1 LKRIQDKKLKIF
13 IDQLRKHFGRN
24 LKKIILFGSRAR
36 GDHSEE
42 SDYDLILI
50 FEKVTPEMKKY
61 VDEMEDEMLFSQG
74 ALFSTFLFTPEELEE
89 REFEPFIMNATKEG
103 LVYE

>member
-1 LKRIQDKKLKIF
+1 MKRIQDKNLKNF
-13 IDQLRKHFGRN
+13 IDQLKKRFGRN

-42 SDYDLILI
+42 SDYDLLLI
-50 FEKVTPEMKKY
+50 FEKVTPEIKKY
-61 VDEMEDEMLFSQG
+61 VDEIEDEMLFSQG

>member
-1 LKRIQDKKLKIF
+1 MKRIQDKNLKIF
-13 IDQLRKHFGRN
+13 VGQLKKHFGRN
-24 LKKIILFGSRAR
+24 LKRIILFGSRAR

-42 SDYDLILI
+42 SDYDLLLI
-50 FEKVTPEMKKY
+50 FERVTPEIKKY
-61 VDEMEDEMLFSQG
+61 MDEIEDEMLFSHE

-103 LVYE
+103 LIYE

>member
-1 LKRIQDKKLKIF
+1 LKRIQDKNLKNF
-13 IDQLRKHFGRN
+13 INQLRKRFGQN
-24 LKKIILFGSRAR
+24 LKRIILFGSRAR

-42 SDYDLILI
+42 SDYDLLLI
-50 FEKVTPEMKKY
+50 FEKMTPEIKKY
-61 VDEMEDEMLFSQG
+61 VDQIEDEMLFSHG

-103 LVYE
+103 LVYK

>member
-1 LKRIQDKKLKIF
+1 MESIQDKNLKIF
-13 IDQLRKHFGRN
+13 IDQLRKLFGRN

-42 SDYDLILI
+42 SDYDLLLI
-50 FEKVTPEMKKY
+50 FEKVTPQIKKY
-61 VDEMEDEMLFSQG
+61 VDKIENEMLFSHG
-74 ALFSTFLFTPEELEE
+74 VLFSTFLFTPEELEE

-103 LVYE
+103 VVYE

>member
-1 LKRIQDKKLKIF
+1 MKRIQDKKLKIF
-13 IDQLRKHFGRN
+13 IDQLRKRFGKN
-24 LKKIILFGSRAR
+24 LKKIVLFGSRAR

-42 SDYDLILI
+42 SDYDLLLI

-61 VDEMEDEMLFSQG
+61 VDEIEDEMLFSQG

>member
-1 LKRIQDKKLKIF
+1 MKRIQDKKLKIF
-13 IDQLRKHFGRN
+13 IDQLRKRFGKN
-24 LKKIILFGSRAR
+24 LKKIVLFGSRAR

-42 SDYDLILI
+42 SDYDLLLI

-61 VDEMEDEMLFSQG
+61 VDEIEDEMLFSQG
-74 ALFSTFLFTPEELEE
+74 ALFSTFLFTAEELEE

>member
-1 LKRIQDKKLKIF
+1 LKKIQDKNLKNF
-13 IDQLRKHFGRN
+13 IDQLRKRFGRN

-42 SDYDLILI
+42 SDYDLLLI

-61 VDEMEDEMLFSQG
+61 VDEIEDEMLFSQG

>member
-1 LKRIQDKKLKIF
+1 MKRIHDKKLKIF
-13 IDQLRKHFGRN
+13 TDQLRKRFGRN

-36 GDHSEE
+36 EDHTEE
-42 SDYDLILI
+42 SDYDLLLI
-50 FEKVTPEMKKY
+50 FEEVTPEIKKY
-61 VDEMEDEMLFSQG
+61 VDEIENEMLFSHE

>member
-1 LKRIQDKKLKIF
+1 MKKIQDKKLNIF
-13 IDQLRKHFGRN
+13 IDQLRKEFGHN
-24 LKKIILFGSRAR
+24 LKRIILFGSRAR

-42 SDYDLILI
+42 SDYDLLLI
-50 FEKVTPEMKKY
+50 FEKVTPEIKKY
-61 VDEMEDEMLFSQG
+61 VDEVEDEMLFSQG

-103 LVYE
+103 MVYE

>member
-1 LKRIQDKKLKIF
+1 MKIIQDKKLKNF
-13 IDQLRKHFGRN
+13 IDQLRKRFGRN

-42 SDYDLILI
+42 SDYDLLLI

-61 VDEMEDEMLFSQG
+61 VDEIEDEMLFSQG

>member
-1 LKRIQDKKLKIF
+1 MKRIQDKNLKIF
-13 IDQLRKHFGRN
+13 IDQLRKRFGRN

-42 SDYDLILI
+42 SDYDLLLI
-50 FEKVTPEMKKY
+50 FEKVTPEIKKY
-61 VDEMEDEMLFSQG
+61 MDEIEDEMLFSHG

-103 LVYE
+103 VVYE

>member
-13 IDQLRKHFGRN
+13 IDQLRKRFGKN
-24 LKKIILFGSRAR
+24 LKKIVLFGSRAR

-42 SDYDLILI
+42 SDYDLLLI

-61 VDEMEDEMLFSQG
+61 VDEIEDEMLFSQG

>member
-1 LKRIQDKKLKIF
+1 LKRIQDKKLKNF
-13 IDQLRKHFGRN
+13 IDQLRKRFGRN

-36 GDHSEE
+36 GDHSNE
-42 SDYDLILI
+42 SDYDLLLI

-61 VDEMEDEMLFSQG
+61 VDEIEDEMLFSQG

>member
-1 LKRIQDKKLKIF
+1 LKRIKDKNLKIF
-13 IDQLRKHFGRN
+13 IDQLKAHFGGN

-36 GDHSEE
+36 GDHSKE
-42 SDYDLILI
+42 SDYDLLLI
-50 FEKVTPEMKKY
+50 FEKVTPEIKNY
-61 VDEMEDEMLFSQG
+61 VDEIEYEMLFSNG

-103 LVYE
+103 VSL

>member
-1 LKRIQDKKLKIF
+1 MKIIKDKSLKIF

-42 SDYDLILI
+42 SDYDLLVIL
-50 FEKVTPEMKKY
+50 EKVTPEIKKH
-61 VDEMEDEMLFSQG
+61 VDEIEDQMLFSHG

>member
-1 LKRIQDKKLKIF
+1 MKRTQDKKLKIF
-13 IDQLRKHFGRN
+13 IDQLRKRFGRN

-42 SDYDLILI
+42 SDYDLLLI

-61 VDEMEDEMLFSQG
+61 VDEIEDEMLFSQG

>member
-1 LKRIQDKKLKIF
+1 MESIQDKNLKIF
-13 IDQLRKHFGRN
+13 IDQLRKRFGRN

-42 SDYDLILI
+42 SDYDLLLI
-50 FEKVTPEMKKY
+50 FERVTPEIKKY
-61 VDEMEDEMLFSQG
+61 LDEIEDEMLFSRG

>member
-1 LKRIQDKKLKIF
+1 LKIIQDKKLKNF
-13 IDQLRKHFGRN
+13 IDQLRKRFGRN

-42 SDYDLILI
+42 SDYDLLLI

-61 VDEMEDEMLFSQG
+61 VDEIEDEMLFSQG

>member
-1 LKRIQDKKLKIF
+1 LRRIQDEKLKLF
-13 IDQLRKHFGRN
+13 IDQLRNRFAGN

-36 GDHSEE
+36 GDHTEE
-42 SDYDLILI
+42 SDYDLLLI
-50 FEKVTPEMKKY
+50 FAEVTPEIKKY
-61 VDEMEDEMLFSQG
+61 VDEIEDEMLFSHE

>member
-1 LKRIQDKKLKIF
+1 MKRIQDKNLKNF
-13 IDQLRKHFGRN
+13 IDQLKNRFGKN

-42 SDYDLILI
+42 SDYDLLLI

-61 VDEMEDEMLFSQG
+61 VDEIEDEMLFSQG

>member
-1 LKRIQDKKLKIF
+1 MKRIKDKNLRIF
-13 IDQLRKHFGRN
+13 IDQIRKRFGKD

-42 SDYDLILI
+42 SDYDLLLI
-50 FEKVTPEMKKY
+50 FEKVTPPLKKY
-61 VDEMEDEMLFSQG
+61 IEKIENEMLFSHG
-74 ALFSTFLFTPEELEE
+74 VLFSTFLFTPDDLEE

-103 LVYE
+103 VSL

>member
-1 LKRIQDKKLKIF
+1 MKRIQDKKLKNF
-13 IDQLRKHFGRN
+13 IDQLRKRFGRN

-36 GDHSEE
+36 GDHSNE
-42 SDYDLILI
+42 SDYDLLLI

-61 VDEMEDEMLFSQG
+61 VDEIEDEMLFSQG

>member
-1 LKRIQDKKLKIF
+1 MKRIQDKKLKIF
-13 IDQLRKHFGRN
+13 IDQLRKRFGKN
-24 LKKIILFGSRAR
+24 LKKIVLFGSRAR

-42 SDYDLILI
+42 SDYDLLLI

-61 VDEMEDEMLFSQG
+61 VDEIENEMLLSRG
-74 ALFSTFLFTPEELEE
+74 TLFSTFLFTAEELEE

-103 LVYE
+103 FVYE

>member
-1 LKRIQDKKLKIF
+1 MKRIQDKKLKNF
-13 IDQLRKHFGRN
+13 IDQLRKRFGEN
-24 LKKIILFGSRAR
+24 LKKIVLFGSRAR

-42 SDYDLILI
+42 SDYDLLLI

-61 VDEMEDEMLFSQG
+61 VDEIEDEMLFSQG